1 MIKDDLMA
9 DISMNRLILGRLY
22 RFLIWKQEKQE
33 GWIDF
38 VCVYDKMN
46 LYLAGC
52 PLVNVFETL

>member
-1 MIKDDLMA
+1 
-9 DISMNRLILGRLY
+9 MNRLILGRLY